1 MIDAHCHLQ
10 FHSFEQDYE
19 EVIKNAKAAGISAI
33 INAGTQVSSSQK
45 GVEFAEKYPELYA
58 VIAVHPHH
66 ADKVEPT
73 WLADLEKL
81 TKHEKVVG
89 IGECGLD
96 YYSYKSN
103 GIVDPKLQKEIFEA
117 QIELASRTKLPLQ
130 IHNRHAGHDV
140 IEILRHHKNLLKDV
154 PGMFHCFAGDKDILA
169 SALDLG
175 FYIGFDGN
183 ITYDGLAPGETVT
196 LSELA
201 THTPIERIVI
211 ETDSPYLT
219 PHPHRGKRN
228 EPKYAIITAEFIA
241 RLKHIPLEKVVEQTD
256 ENVYTIFSRLKKP
269 TKAL

>member
-1 MIDAHCHLQ
+1 MIDTHCHLQ
-10 FHSFEQDYE
+10 FHSFEDDYE
-19 EVIKNAKAAGISAI
+19 KVLNDAKAAGISTI

-66 ADKVEPT
+66 ADKVEPD
-73 WLADLEKL
+73 WIAKLEELAR
-81 TKHEKVVG
+81 HEKVVG

-96 YYSYKSN
+96 YYSYNSN

-117 QIELASRTKLPLQ
+117 QIELAYRANLPLQ

-140 IEILRHHKNLLKDV
+140 IEILKHHKNLLQTT
-154 PGMFHCFAGDKDILA
+154 PGMFHCFAGDKEVLK

-183 ITYDGLAPGETVT
+183 ITYGGLAPGETVT
-196 LSELA
+196 LSDLA
-201 THTPIERIVI
+201 TQTPLDRMVI

-219 PHPHRGKRN
+219 PIPHRGKRN
-228 EPKYAIITAEFIA
+228 EPKYAIITAQFIA
-241 RLKHIPLEKVVEQTD
+241 QLKHFPLEKVVEQTD

-269 TKAL
+269 DNTL